1 MAMAAGP
8 TAAIGVGSTAAGGV
22 MGVIGSLFQGQA
34 QSNMYKYQAGVA
46 QVNAKVANQD
56 AQYATEAGN
65 VEATNSGLRTRAEV
79 GTTRAGMAAGNVD
92 INSGSGARVVSSETA
107 IGQEN
112 EATIRANAAKRA
124 YGFEVKAAGDTAT
137 AGAMDVAATTSIE
150 SGDIGAISSVIGAA
164 GSVSSKWLQ
173 AGQVFGSGSTSTTAS
188 GSFPGTG

>member
-1 MAMAAGP
+1 MADP
-8 TAAIGVGSTAAGGV
+8 VSIAAIGMGTAAAGGAT
-22 MGVIGSLFQGQA
+22 GVIGSLFQGQA

-173 AGQVFGSGSTSTTAS
+173 AGQVFGATGDGDSISGSK
-188 GSFPGTG
+188 